1 MALESYEEQAAK
13 RIADLMNGVGKT
25 TSAMGKF
32 NAGMDSQHRTLQQN
46 FTRIVVSWME
56 HMATKG
62 DHECDLRNKAT
73 VELAKEFMEKI
84 DPKYRAIPYI

>member
-1 MALESYEEQAAK
+1 MALETVEEQLAK
-13 RIADLMNGVGKT
+13 QIADSMNDHRRPRGSMKD
-25 TSAMGKF
+25 F
-32 NAGMDSQHRTLQQN
+32 NKGMDAQHRTLQQN
-46 FTRIVVSWME
+46 FTRLVVGWLE

-73 VELAKEFMEKI
+73 VELAKEFVKI